1 MRPMRNER
9 VTMMALDYASY
20 IYEGLREGMKTA
32 AREYVKD
39 SLAKFPRGKEE
50 FFDIWARK
58 TNMRPEHVGR
68 VLLRWWMMEDTA
80 PFAQE
85 DMMGFFD
92 ALKAAGK
99 AWLVGDLVQVAA
111 GEATETLRDLMRDHG
126 IAA

>member
-1 MRPMRNER
+1 
-9 VTMMALDYASY
+9 MALDYASY

-68 VLLRWWMMEDTA
+68 VLLRWWTMEDA
-80 PFAQE
+80 PPFAHE
-85 DMMGFFD
+85 DMFGILD
-92 ALKAAGK
+92 ALKATGK
-99 AWLVGDLVQVAA
+99 TWLVQQMVEEAA
-111 GEATETLRDLMRDHG
+111 KGAVDYLRVLMRDHNN
-126 IAA
+126 IASK

>member
-1 MRPMRNER
+1 
-9 VTMMALDYASY
+9 MALDYASY

-39 SLAKFPRGKEE
+39 ALEKFSGSKEG

-58 TNMRPEHVGR
+58 TNMRPEFVGR
-68 VLLRWWMMEDTA
+68 VLLRWWMMEDAA

-85 DMMGFFD
+85 DMMGVFD

-111 GEATETLRDLMRDHG
+111 REATETLRDLMRDHG